1 MKRES
6 TITTMRTAAP
16 AAATII
22 MTMIMVITASA
33 GIMTTIIVN
42 AAFVFESDR
51 PFDPARLD
59 NYMRTLTQVY
69 GPDMLRYKGVLYMT
83 GTDRKMIFQG
93 VHMLM
98 AADLGKPWG
107 DTKPSTKMVF
117 IGRRL
122 PKKAIMQGLETCLA

>member
-1 MKRES
+1 
-6 TITTMRTAAP
+6 
-16 AAATII
+16 
-22 MTMIMVITASA
+22 
-33 GIMTTIIVN
+33 
-42 AAFVFESDR
+42 
-51 PFDPARLD
+51 
-59 NYMRTLTQVY
+59 MRTLTQVY

-98 AADLGKPWG
+98 AADLGNPWG
-107 DTKPSTKMVF
+107 DTKPIYKMVF

>member
-1 MKRES
+1 
-6 TITTMRTAAP
+6 
-16 AAATII
+16 
-22 MTMIMVITASA
+22 
-33 GIMTTIIVN
+33 
-42 AAFVFESDR
+42 
-51 PFDPARLD
+51 
-59 NYMRTLTQVY
+59 MRTLTQVY

-107 DTKPSTKMVF
+107 DTTPSTKMVF